1 MVQGDEKRNIRY
13 EIESIRGFDFFPQT
27 GHVEGVAIL
36 NRATFPTKS
45 E

>member
-1 MVQGDEKRNIRY
+1 VAVMVQGDTNSRY

-36 NRATFPTKS
+36 NKVPVTS
-45 E
+45 S